1 MGLKKTM
8 HTLCTW
14 IVVCMVTITVLTGCG
29 KKGGKEGSISGTW
42 TLTGMKYDGDTYT
55 QQDIESAGAGIT
67 LELFEDGTGTMLYDG
82 ISTELTWDAKEIHT
96 EADTDTYVLKD
107 SLLTVYD
114 ETTEMYFEKIQGTA
128 SNASSKKNDKAVE
141 DTWKVTKLPSSLDLV
156 PYSCADFTM
165 NIPQGW
171 VVEEAPSYAG
181 MFHVLRVY
189 DPEKPINQIVFMP
202 KAEPFFP
209 DENVQYMFGLN
220 NEIYGLCPVL
230 TNVSTEGIFQVFS
243 QYVTALE
250 ANEVYDSVHVPHIE
264 NFYVLE
270 SFPSHSQMS
279 SVSVSSDILRA
290 TFTQDG
296 VEGEGMFTADVVP
309 FAIELGTGYYMA
321 YSVGYI
327 TAAKDDFLNWANTL
341 QKSLSSLEYSQQ
353 FVSIAMNQSDQQV
366 VTSQNLSR
374 IANETSD
381 MIMSSWENRNASQD
395 ILSQKQSDAT
405 LGYERI
411 QDTQTGEIIK
421 IDNGFMD
428 HYDGTRYT
436 TITDAQYADPVDK
449 VVHIK

>member
-1 MGLKKTM
+1 MVVKKTM

-14 IVVCMVTITVLTGCG
+14 IVVCMVIITVLTGCG
-29 KKGGKEGSISGTW
+29 KKSGKEGSIAGTW

-67 LELFEDGTGTMLYDG
+67 LELFEDGTGTMLYEG

-96 EADTDTYVLKD
+96 EAGTDTYVLKD

-128 SNASSKKNDKAVE
+128 SDASSKKNDKAVE
-141 DTWKVTKLPSSLDLV
+141 DTWEVTKLPSSSELV

-230 TNVSTEGIFQVFS
+230 TNVSTEGVFLVLA

-264 NFYVLE
+264 NFSVLE
-270 SFPSHSQMS
+270 SFPGHSQMS

-341 QKSLSSLEYSQQ
+341 QKSLSSLEYSSE

-449 VVHIK
+449 VVHIQ

>member
-1 MGLKKTM
+1 
-8 HTLCTW
+8 
-14 IVVCMVTITVLTGCG
+14 
-29 KKGGKEGSISGTW
+29 
-42 TLTGMKYDGDTYT
+42 
-55 QQDIESAGAGIT
+55 
-67 LELFEDGTGTMLYDG
+67 
-82 ISTELTWDAKEIHT
+82 
-96 EADTDTYVLKD
+96 
-107 SLLTVYD
+107 
-114 ETTEMYFEKIQGTA
+114 
-128 SNASSKKNDKAVE
+128 
-141 DTWKVTKLPSSLDLV
+141 
-156 PYSCADFTM
+156 
-165 NIPQGW
+165 
-171 VVEEAPSYAG
+171 
-181 MFHVLRVY
+181 
-189 DPEKPINQIVFMP
+189 
-202 KAEPFFP
+202 
-209 DENVQYMFGLN
+209 
-220 NEIYGLCPVL
+220 
-230 TNVSTEGIFQVFS
+230 
-243 QYVTALE
+243 
-250 ANEVYDSVHVPHIE
+250 
-264 NFYVLE
+264 
-270 SFPSHSQMS
+270 MS

-290 TFTQDG
+290 TFMQDG

-327 TAAKDDFLNWANTL
+327 TAAKDDFLNWADTL
-341 QKSLSSLEYSQQ
+341 QKSLSSLEYSSG

-449 VVHIK
+449 VVHIQ

>member
-1 MGLKKTM
+1 MGLKKRM

-14 IVVCMVTITVLTGCG
+14 VVVCMVSITVLTGCG
-29 KKGGKEGSISGTW
+29 KKGGKEGSIAGTW
-42 TLTGMKYDGDTYT
+42 TLTGMQYDGDTYT

-67 LELFEDGTGTMLYDG
+67 LELFEDGTGTKLYDG
-82 ISTELTWDAKEIHT
+82 VSTELTWDAKEIHT
-96 EADTDTYVLKD
+96 EAGTD
-107 SLLTVYD
+107 
-114 ETTEMYFEKIQGTA
+114 
-128 SNASSKKNDKAVE
+128 SNSTSKKNDKAVE
-141 DTWKVTKLPSSLDLV
+141 DNWEVTELPSSLDLV
-156 PYSCADFTM
+156 SYSCADFTM

-209 DENVQYMFGLN
+209 DENVQYMFGVSST
-220 NEIYGLCPVL
+220 IYGLCPVL
-230 TNVSTEGIFQVFS
+230 NNVSTEGIFQVFS

-264 NFYVLE
+264 NFSVME
-270 SFPSHSQMS
+270 SFPGHSQMS

-327 TAAKDDFLNWANTL
+327 TASKDDFQNWAGTL
-341 QKSLSSLEYSQQ
+341 QKSLSSLGYSQE
-353 FVSIAMNQSDQQV
+353 FVSIAMNQSNQQV

-374 IANETSD
+374 IASETSD
-381 MIMSSWENRNASQD
+381 MITSSWESRNVSMD
-395 ILSQKQSDAT
+395 IMSQKQSDAT

-421 IDNGFMD
+421 
-428 HYDGTRYT
+428 
-436 TITDAQYADPVDK
+436 
-449 VVHIK
+449 

>member
-1 MGLKKTM
+1 MGLKKGIQK
-8 HTLCTW
+8 LCTW
-14 IVVCMVTITVLTGCG
+14 TMVCLLLTTVLTGCG
-29 KKGGKEGSISGTW
+29 KKHTQKESVAGTW
-42 TLTGMKYDGDTYT
+42 ILTGMQYDGETYT
-55 QQDIESAGAGIT
+55 QKDIESAGAGMT
-67 LELFEDGTGTMLYDG
+67 LELFEDGTGTMLYDRVT
-82 ISTELTWDAKEIHT
+82 SDVTWDAEEIHT
-96 EADTDTYVLKD
+96 ETGTDTYVLKD
-107 SLLTVYD
+107 GILTVYD
-114 ETTEMYFEKIQGTA
+114 ETTEMYFEKTDVAQKDTS
-128 SNASSKKNDKAVE
+128 SNKKDKVVE
-141 DTWKVTKLPSSLDLV
+141 DNWEVTQLASSLDLV
-156 PYSCADFTM
+156 PYSCEDFTM

-181 MFHVLRVY
+181 MFHVIRVY
-189 DPEKPINQIVFMP
+189 DPDKPVNQIVYMP

-209 DENVQYMFGLN
+209 DENVKYMFSLN

-230 TNVSTEGIFQVFS
+230 ENVSTEGIFQVFS
-243 QYVTALE
+243 QYAAALE
-250 ANEVYDSVHVPHIE
+250 ANEVYTSVHVPHIE
-264 NFYVLE
+264 NFSVLE
-270 SFPSHSQMS
+270 SFPSNSQMS
-279 SVSVSSDILRA
+279 SVSVSSNILRA

-296 VEGEGMFTADVVP
+296 VEGEGMFAADVVP

-321 YSVGYI
+321 YSVGFI
-327 TAAKDDFLNWANTL
+327 TAAKDDFQNWANTL
-341 QKSLSSLEYSQQ
+341 QKSLASLDYSSE